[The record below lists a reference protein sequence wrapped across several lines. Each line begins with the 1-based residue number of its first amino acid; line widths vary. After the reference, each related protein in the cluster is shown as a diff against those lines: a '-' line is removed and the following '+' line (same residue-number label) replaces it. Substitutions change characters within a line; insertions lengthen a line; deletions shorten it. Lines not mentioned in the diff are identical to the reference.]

1 MLQDRAER
9 NKLRSVIM
17 KATDKK
23 VIGKEEAGFVVTLVE
38 RFREDIEKKV
48 RQLHII
54 QGEIAQLKTNEQVI
68 MNIIEHLMAAAERD
82 KARQETLVKLKDA
95 KKVREVKRA
104 EHKKDKKKE

>member
-1 MLQDRAER
+1 MLESRAER

-17 KATDKK
+17 RATDNK

-48 RQLHII
+48 RQLHMI

-82 KARQETLVKLKDA
+82 KARQETLAKLKDA
-95 KKVREVKRA
+95 REVQEEKRA
-104 EHKKDKKKE
+104 EHKKDKKE